1 MTTGGNG
8 MKKQMRN
15 NRVSCLASQCDAGGF
30 PPYQYSDGRPVREH
44 SYCEVLDDESK
55 KVVAIYLL
63 HSGQWY
69 RYDLVGVWPPYPP
82 QPLPP
87 EPLFQTISVGLVVPG
102 VPNVLNPVT
111 GVLSPTPVS
120 VSVPVIGVPTMPV
133 IDIGTEV

>member
-30 PPYQYSDGRPVREH
+30 PPYQYSDDRPVREH

-82 QPLPP
+82 FPGEPP
-87 EPLFQTISVGLVVPG
+87 EPPPYPFFDGVGLRVLGLPLYSIGGVPVSDKKLGVMGVPSYGVSVG
-102 VPNVLNPVT
+102 
-111 GVLSPTPVS
+111 
-120 VSVPVIGVPTMPV
+120 
-133 IDIGTEV
+133 